1 MMDYSSMKH
10 IRAYFKTAKERI
22 ASYPHIDI
30 VGLLLAVG
38 AYIGFVFAHISTWSI
53 WFDEAFTA
61 YLVRFNYVDIARYT
75 ATDVHPPLYYWVVKA
90 WTSLWGTSELAFRSF
105 SMVCGALAIVLG
117 FVLIKKLF
125 GKRAAVLGAWLMALS
140 PMFIRYGEE
149 ARMYTMVTAI
159 VFAATYM
166 LIRAMETNERKY
178 WVWYGIL
185 IALGMWTHYFAAL
198 AWLAHWVWRYVSL
211 KFVDGYRKKELRHRF
226 FTKEWL
232 WTHALAIGIFLAW
245 APFMLRQLGLIQM
258 GFWIP
263 AVSAHTFTNYFTN
276 VLFYLEQQKVESWF
290 ALVYMMVI
298 GLAGFLLYKVYRQSP
313 RKADRK
319 HMLLFA
325 SLAFTPPLLL
335 FVASMP
341 PLKSSFVERY
351 LIPASAALMLLLAVL
366 IAKGV
371 RTKFRKA
378 SLLLALLLVVSFA
391 FGINRVY
398 YYGNY
403 NKNSNTS
410 IRTKELVAEISK
422 KAQPGEPL
430 IATDPWVFYE
440 AVFYTT
446 KEHPVYFLEQTTDYK
461 YGSLDMLKGS
471 DQFKIK
477 DLNSFVKDY
486 PKVWYFGNVGSGEV
500 NPPSIAH
507 GWKQIDDIDA
517 YDPIND
523 SSAYKGREYLTNAE

>member
-1 MMDYSSMKH
+1 MKH
-10 IRAYFKTAKERI
+10 IRAYFKTVEERI
-22 ASYPHIDI
+22 SSYPHIDI
-30 VGLLLAVG
+30 AALVLATS

-61 YLVRFNYVDIARYT
+61 YIVRFDYADIARYT
-75 ATDVHPPLYYWVVKA
+75 ATDVHPPLYYWMIKA

-105 SMVCGALAIVLG
+105 SMVCGVIAIVLG
-117 FVLIKKLF
+117 FVLLKKLF
-125 GKRAAVLGAWLMALS
+125 GKRAAVLGAWFIALS

-159 VFAATYM
+159 VLAATYV
-166 LIRAMETNERKY
+166 LIRATETNARKY
-178 WVWYGIL
+178 WIWYGIL

-198 AWLAHWVWRYVSL
+198 AWLAHWVWRFISL
-211 KFVDGYRKKELRHRF
+211 RTVDGFRGKELRRRF
-226 FTKEWL
+226 YTREWIGAHL
-232 WTHALAIGIFLAW
+232 LAIGVFLVW
-245 APFMLRQLGLIQM
+245 APFMLKQLGLIQM

-276 VLFYLEQQKVESWF
+276 VLFYLEQQKVISWF
-290 ALVYMMVI
+290 ALVYVLI
-298 GLAGFLLYKVYRQSP
+298 VALAGLLLYYVYRHSP
-313 RKADRK
+313 RKGERK
-319 HMLLFA
+319 NILLLA

-351 LIPASAALMLLLAVL
+351 LIPASAALMLLLAVV

-371 RTKFRKA
+371 RTKYRKG
-378 SLLLALLLVVSFA
+378 SLLLAMLLILSFA
-391 FGINRVY
+391 IGINRVY

-410 IRTKELVAEISK
+410 IRTKELVAAISME
-422 KAQPGEPL
+422 AAPGEPL

-440 AVFYTT
+440 AVFYTSD
-446 KEHPVYFLEQTTDYK
+446 EHPIYFLEQTTEYK
-461 YGSLDMLKGS
+461 YGSLDMLKDN

-477 DLNSFVKDY
+477 DLNIFVKDH
-486 PKVWYFGNVGSGEV
+486 PKVWYFGNVGSGEI
-500 NPPSIAH
+500 NPPSIAR
-507 GWKQIDDIDA
+507 GWKQINDIDA
-517 YDPIND
+517 YDAIND
-523 SSAYKGREYLTNAE
+523 SSAYKAREYRTIAE